1 MINILLDFVKNAGDY
16 LIQQQKTIKP
26 LLNKDSSVCS
36 VVTQADLHVSD
47 LFEKTLQEN
56 FSDLNYMIIDE
67 EKITKYGDNIFDEI
81 NKSEYQFII
90 DPIDG
95 TIQYANGHH
104 LFGITV
110 GVYKNT
116 KPLMGIIYMPKL
128 NELLYFDGHKAYRVE
143 NPFTKSEIKTE
154 LLPQTQS
161 YSPIAFAN
169 QFIWNINN
177 DLSVSNTAF
186 FNYFSAVSQCFYTL
200 IGKSRALCMKT
211 RLWDIAGTI
220 PLANYLGIKIFEYDS
235 KKIYDSISPEY
246 FNTDMGTKNPCIMC
260 YPDNYDEIAKLVTPK

>member
-81 NKSEYQFII
+81 NKSEYQFVI

-161 YSPIAFAN
+161 YSPIAFAHSWEYSIDN
-169 QFIWNINN
+169 NISNN
-177 DLSVSNTAF
+177 IF
-186 FNYFSAVSQCFYTL
+186 FDYFSTVSQCFYVLTNQAKA
-200 IGKSRALCMKT
+200 ICTKSY
-211 RLWDIAGTI
+211 LWDVSGTI
-220 PLANYLGIKIFEYDS
+220 PIANYLGLKIFEYGS
-235 KKIYDSISPEY
+235 QKICDSISPEY
-246 FNTDMGTKNPCIMC
+246 FNKDMRIKNPCIIC